1 MSERARFADW
11 YRSPMR
17 ERNIKKHDAIIN
29 RGNVAHLKTIDEIR
43 KGGVYH
49 DMKGSKSISFPLRT
63 LSPLISSP
71 SPDLKSLTAK
81 QASIVRQEKAA
92 GRLGTKMKNL
102 MYNLNKY
109 GKRGSK

>member
-1 MSERARFADW
+1 MEREK
-11 YRSPMR
+11 Y
-17 ERNIKKHDAIIN
+17 DAITN
-29 RGNVAHLKTIDEIR
+29 RGNVAHLKLIDKIR

-92 GRLGTKMKNL
+92 GRLGTKMRNFMSNL
-102 MYNLNKY
+102 KRH
-109 GKRGSK
+109 GKRGFK